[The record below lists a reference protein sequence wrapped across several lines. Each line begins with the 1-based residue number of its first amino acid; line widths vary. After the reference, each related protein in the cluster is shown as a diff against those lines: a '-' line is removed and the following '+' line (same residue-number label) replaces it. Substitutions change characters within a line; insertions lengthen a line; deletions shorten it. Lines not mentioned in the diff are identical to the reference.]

1 MRSTLTTQKGCLVS
15 EITGAVCASRQ
26 SRMEAMSR
34 DEAVL
39 SSIVCLKA
47 DDDNQKHPKGAPR
60 LYVDQ
65 SLESTMQ
72 IIARISNNS
81 IL

>member
-1 MRSTLTTQKGCLVS
+1 
-15 EITGAVCASRQ
+15 
-26 SRMEAMSR
+26 MEAMSR

-39 SSIVCLKA
+39 SSIVRLKA
-47 DDDNQKHPKGAPR
+47 DDDNQKHPQGAPR